1 MQDQKF
7 SMIISHQI
15 ALVPN
20 NKQASRLNQ
29 AVGVSRFAYNWALA
43 EWKDQYQLCTKDSS
57 LKKPTS
63 NALDKKLNSI
73 KLEKFP
79 WMYSV
84 PSCVAQR
91 AVANVGAAFSR
102 FFAGKA
108 KYPKFKKKKHSG
120 SFYLSNCAM
129 RLDGSRIRIQNIGWV
144 RMREALR
151 FAGKVLSAQV
161 LKRAGKWYVSIN
173 VDTEDFSH
181 LRKSEN
187 QGVVGVDL
195 GITTLATLS
204 TGEKIAGRK
213 PHQTLLNRVVR
224 LSRSVSRKQ
233 KGSKNKEK
241 ARIKLAR
248 LHERIKNIRRSSI
261 HEATSSITS
270 RFSMVVIEDLNVLGM
285 TKNKHLARAVSDAGF
300 FEFRRH
306 LEYKMRIRGGEVLTA
321 DRWFASSKL
330 CSTCGT
336 KNKELSLKQR
346 KWTCLCC
353 GSVHDRDVNAAI
365 NLKNLAVKYTVTA
378 CGEEGSGR
386 GSSATLKPAS
396 KKQELDSAQAHRN

>member
-91 AVANVGAAFSR
+91 AV
-102 FFAGKA
+102 
-108 KYPKFKKKKHSG
+108 
-120 SFYLSNCAM
+120 
-129 RLDGSRIRIQNIGWV
+129 
-144 RMREALR
+144 
-151 FAGKVLSAQV
+151 
-161 LKRAGKWYVSIN
+161 
-173 VDTEDFSH
+173 
-181 LRKSEN
+181 
-187 QGVVGVDL
+187 
-195 GITTLATLS
+195 
-204 TGEKIAGRK
+204 
-213 PHQTLLNRVVR
+213 
-224 LSRSVSRKQ
+224 
-233 KGSKNKEK
+233 
-241 ARIKLAR
+241 
-248 LHERIKNIRRSSI
+248 
-261 HEATSSITS
+261 
-270 RFSMVVIEDLNVLGM
+270 
-285 TKNKHLARAVSDAGF
+285 SDAGF

-378 CGEEGSGR
+378 SGEEGSGR